1 MNSCSSCVIN
11 NWRIEQISRKRLMLR
26 AFRLFFLSITFSFY
40 TSAHVS
46 ITSMKKLILTF
57 IFSLKARAWHR
68 SNMIMCNSFLVLSDK
83 KGERKR
89 RRFFYCLTLSSIQY
103 FFLMDR
109 GIACYISRIFMLI
122 FFVRGNKQHARFC
135 ALKQGQVNTNDF
147 RAKLVPS

>member
-46 ITSMKKLILTF
+46 ITSMKNLILTF

-68 SNMIMCNSFLVLSDK
+68 SNMIMCNSFIVLSDK
-83 KGERKR
+83 KESESDAD
-89 RRFFYCLTLSSIQY
+89 SSNGSWHSLLY
-103 FFLMDR
+103 KPNFH
-109 GIACYISRIFMLI
+109 ANIFCTREQTTREVLR
-122 FFVRGNKQHARFC
+122 VKTRE
-135 ALKQGQVNTNDF
+135 QVNTTDF